1 MGSVSGAHFNPAV
14 SLALALAGKLEDG
27 FKQCVAYSFIQI
39 IGGCTGALAYSMLFQ
54 ASFNLGPTKGFLWW
68 QAMACELIYTFILC
82 FVVLNTAASKAIGG
96 KNQFYGLAI
105 GWVIVAGAYGSGAVS
120 GGCFNPAVA
129 IGIDTESLNVGFGW
143 SIVYTAFE
151 CIGAALAVLA
161 FQLVRPE
168 EKSEDMPPPAQAD
181 LQSKLIAEFI
191 GTFVLVVT
199 VGMNVLV
206 ESKGAAISIAAS
218 LMVMIYAVGD
228 VSGANFNPA
237 VTVAILLSGRG
248 PGKMTTLE
256 AMLYI
261 LTQCVAGVIAA
272 FVYGPVHGN
281 ITFQLGPGEGFDWGG
296 VAVAEIVFTFVLCFV
311 VLCVA
316 TTSKAPAPELAGFI
330 IGMCITTGGP
340 AIGKISGGSLNPAVS
355 VGIAAA
361 RKFFTQG
368 KFQFGIMYS
377 GLELI
382 GAVIAAICFRVTHAE
397 EFSQAAA
404 ADAKVA
410 GSPESPAAADAQE
423 AEAA

>member
-68 QAMACELIYTFILC
+68 QAMACETIYTFILC

-161 FQLVRPE
+161 FQLVLPE

-272 FVYGPVHGN
+272 FVYGTVHGN

-330 IGMCITTGGP
+330 IGMCITTGGLP
-340 AIGKISGGSLNPAVS
+340 IGKISGGSLNPAVS

-361 RKFFTQG
+361 RKFFAEG
-368 KFQFGIMYS
+368 KFQFGVIYS
-377 GLELI
+377 GFEFI
-382 GAVIAAICFRVTHAE
+382 GALLAATAFRLTHTH
-397 EFSQAAA
+397 EFTSVREGKCLEAGE
-404 ADAKVA
+404 VA
-410 GSPESPAAADAQE
+410 S
-423 AEAA
+423 

>member
-68 QAMACELIYTFILC
+68 QAMACETIYTFILC

-161 FQLVRPE
+161 FQLVLPE

-228 VSGANFNPA
+228 VSRANFNPA
-237 VTVAILLSGRG
+237 VTAAIVASGRE
-248 PGKMTTLE
+248 KLDKKE
-256 AMLYI
+256 AGAYVG
-261 LTQCVAGVIAA
+261 TQIVAGIIAA
-272 FVYGPVHGN
+272 FVYEAVHMGM
-281 ITFQLGPGEGFDWGG
+281 TF
-296 VAVAEIVFTFVLCFV
+296 
-311 VLCVA
+311 
-316 TTSKAPAPELAGFI
+316 
-330 IGMCITTGGP
+330 
-340 AIGKISGGSLNPAVS
+340 
-355 VGIAAA
+355 
-361 RKFFTQG
+361 
-368 KFQFGIMYS
+368 
-377 GLELI
+377 
-382 GAVIAAICFRVTHAE
+382 
-397 EFSQAAA
+397 
-404 ADAKVA
+404 
-410 GSPESPAAADAQE
+410 
-423 AEAA
+423 